1 MWLPTLRDRAVEQ
14 GLPLGTVASEVL
26 HILLLDALFAHP
38 ESAIMAFQGGTCL
51 HLVHGSYRYSEDL
64 DLAGRDLD
72 ATAAR
77 RILER
82 ARPEVEKLA
91 VQVFGTGVHTWK
103 APGKPDRLSAYWY
116 GFTPEATRQRI
127 RVKVELARF
136 PTYRPAVLPL
146 RSELDLLRRRPL
158 VGALQAPELLAEKVA
173 AVLGRRY
180 LKGRDLFDLWYLD
193 AVLRTSLDDEL
204 LRRKLVDYG
213 VAPSR
218 ERVESRIA
226 GVGVADLEVEMDRF
240 LPQRHR
246 SQLGSG
252 GYEEIRRRAR
262 KVLEGAAKAAGL
274 S

>member
-1 MWLPTLRDRAVEQ
+1 MSLSALRDRAIDE
-14 GLPLGTVASEVL
+14 GLPLGTVASEAL

-38 ESAIMAFQGGTCL
+38 GSAIMAFQGGTCL

-64 DLAGRDLD
+64 DLAGRELD

-91 VQVFGTGVHTWK
+91 VQVFGAGEHAWK
-103 APGKPDRLSAYWY
+103 TPGRPGRLSAYWY
-116 GFTPEATRQRI
+116 HFTPDATRQRI
-127 RVKVELARF
+127 RVKVEFASF
-136 PTYRPAVLPL
+136 PTYEPAVLPV

-158 VGALQAPELLAEKVA
+158 VGALQAHELLAEKVA

-193 AVLRTSLDDEL
+193 AVLQTPLDDEL

-213 VAPSR
+213 VALSR
-218 ERVESRIA
+218 ERVEARIA
-226 GVGVADLEVEMDRF
+226 AAGAADLEAEMDRF

-246 SQLGSG
+246 AQLGGG
-252 GYEEIRRRAR
+252 GYDVVKRLAYG
-262 KVLEGAAKAAGL
+262 VLERAVRAAGL